1 MAENTPLT
9 IKERMVLKKLDTII
23 TLLTEIYGKMC
34 GENLCPEDFPDDARR
49 LRRSEED
56 PF

>member
-23 TLLTEIYGKMC
+23 ILLTEIYGKIC
-34 GENLCPEDFPDDARR
+34 GENPYPTEIKHYDIDGD
-49 LRRSEED
+49 EI